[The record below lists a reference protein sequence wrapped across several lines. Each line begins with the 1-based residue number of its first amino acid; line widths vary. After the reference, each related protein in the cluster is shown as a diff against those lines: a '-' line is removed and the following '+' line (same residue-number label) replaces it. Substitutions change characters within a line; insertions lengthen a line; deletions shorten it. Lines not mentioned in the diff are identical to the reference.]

1 MAQYDWLHHVTVIN
15 CTCKDSISQ
24 CFNENLALR
33 VTFHKNKI
41 FLMKSKSNS
50 VKTEQFD
57 FTVSYFFKSV
67 VDTEYGTVSIF
78 AVNSSAD

>member
-1 MAQYDWLHHVTVIN
+1 
-15 CTCKDSISQ
+15 
-24 CFNENLALR
+24 
-33 VTFHKNKI
+33 
-41 FLMKSKSNS
+41 MKSKSNS

-67 VDTEYGTVSIF
+67 VDIEYGTVSIF